1 MTSDRRPS
9 PRWRLPARVLACGGL
24 AILAFLAGLAALLAA
39 AAWTA
44 NPALFLAAGWAI
56 FALGLAAAARL
67 AFGRRRRWAVVAG
80 VAGMLSALIGG
91 ALFWPARTTLPPAP
105 AGVAWVRLPS
115 GVRLAYLR
123 LRATA
128 PAHATKVIFVHGGP
142 GLADMRGDARYLR
155 RLAADGYDVYLFD
168 QLGAGQSSR
177 LADPE
182 DYTLARG
189 VADLDLFRRAIHAR
203 RVDLIAYSWGAR
215 LVDAYLTRHAGHVDK
230 VVFVSPDAIAGEATD
245 PADLLRRLDG
255 AHRRALLRQALV
267 PRAMLAWLLVQI
279 NPRAA
284 HAFAGD
290 AEMDAWFRAVIAAG
304 EPAFYCRPPPAA
316 SGGHPGFY
324 VLAMLM
330 GRHAWRG
337 VDPHQMLRRLR
348 TPVLI
353 LKGQCDYLSWASAI
367 DYRDT
372 FANSR
377 LIYMPGAGHRLFA
390 ERPLAFATTVA
401 AFFAG
406 HALPL
411 AAATGSHPPPGY
423 DGPAA
428 ALPGALAGG

>member
-1 MTSDRRPS
+1 MIPDRRPS
-9 PRWRLPARVLACGGL
+9 RRWRLLARVLAWGAM
-24 AILAFLAGLAALLAA
+24 AILAFLAGLAALLATA
-39 AAWTA
+39 VWTA
-44 NPALFLAAGWAI
+44 RPVLFLAAGWAI
-56 FALGLAAAARL
+56 FALGLGGAARL
-67 AFGRRRRWAVVAG
+67 AFGPRWRWPVVAG
-80 VAGMLSALIGG
+80 AAAVLSALIGG
-91 ALFWPARTTLPPAP
+91 ALLWPARSTLPPAP

-115 GVRLAYLR
+115 GVRLAYLH
-123 LRATA
+123 LRATGT
-128 PAHATKVIFVHGGP
+128 AHATKVIFVHGGP
-142 GLADMRGDARYLR
+142 GLADMTGDARYLR
-155 RLAADGYDVYLFD
+155 EVAADGYDVYLFD

-177 LADPE
+177 LANPL

-189 VADLDLFRRAIHAR
+189 VADLELFRRAIHAR

-215 LVDAYLTRHAGHVDK
+215 LVDAYLTKHAGHVVK
-230 VVFVSPDAIAGEATD
+230 VVFVSPDAISGEPTD

-267 PRAMLAWLLVQI
+267 PRAMLAWLLVQV

-304 EPAFYCRPPPAA
+304 EPAFYCRPPPAT

-330 GRHAWRG
+330 GKHAWHG
-337 VDPHQMLRRLR
+337 ADPHQVLRRLR

-390 ERPLAFATTVA
+390 ERPRAFATIVA

-406 HALPL
+406 HALPM

-423 DGPAA
+423 DGPAE
-428 ALPGALAGG
+428 ALPGAGVGG